1 MPGTRSEDSTPRI
14 RPSISPIN
22 SPMPP
27 TEYSIAERPAREDSP
42 DRRYYN
48 DRAASRSR
56 SRSRSPKESRSR
68 RKSTDYRERSTSAP
82 AWAAPER
89 PKTLDY
95 QPTLVLK
102 GHKKAISAVKFSP
115 DGKRIASCSAD
126 GTIKIWDAFTGEHE
140 HTLEGHMAGISAI
153 AWSPDSTTIAS
164 GSDDKS
170 IRLWDAIKGKAHP
183 NPFLGH
189 HNYVFSLQFSPK
201 GNMLVSGSYDEA
213 VFLWDVRAARVMR
226 SLPAHSDPVGGVD
239 FVRDGTLIGAFNSRL
254 WDTATGQCLRT
265 IVHEDNK
272 PVVGVRFSPNGKYV
286 LAWTLDNC
294 IRLWNYVEGR
304 CLKTYCGGKD
314 AQAYVNSKYSLGG
327 AFGTYGTGDYPFAFI
342 ASGSENGSIFLWDV
356 STKTVLQ
363 RIEGAHEGVV
373 LGVDTHPTEP
383 LIVSGGA
390 DRTVR
395 LWRFDSSRSA
405 STKTVDQVE
414 G

>member
-82 AWAAPER
+82 AWIAPER

-170 IRLWDAIKGKAHP
+170 IRLWDAIKVTWTSSHP
-183 NPFLGH
+183 SSIAKQ
-189 HNYVFSLQFSPK
+189 HNRAKHTQTHSSATTTTFSLY
-201 GNMLVSGSYDEA
+201 N
-213 VFLWDVRAARVMR
+213 
-226 SLPAHSDPVGGVD
+226 SLPRETCWLAVLTTRPFSYGMCARHGSCAPSQ
-239 FVRDGTLIGAFNSRL
+239 LIRTRL
-254 WDTATGQCLRT
+254 
-265 IVHEDNK
+265 
-272 PVVGVRFSPNGKYV
+272 VV
-286 LAWTLDNC
+286 
-294 IRLWNYVEGR
+294 
-304 CLKTYCGGKD
+304 
-314 AQAYVNSKYSLGG
+314 
-327 AFGTYGTGDYPFAFI
+327 
-342 ASGSENGSIFLWDV
+342 
-356 STKTVLQ
+356 
-363 RIEGAHEGVV
+363 
-373 LGVDTHPTEP
+373 
-383 LIVSGGA
+383 
-390 DRTVR
+390 
-395 LWRFDSSRSA
+395 
-405 STKTVDQVE
+405 
-414 G
+414 